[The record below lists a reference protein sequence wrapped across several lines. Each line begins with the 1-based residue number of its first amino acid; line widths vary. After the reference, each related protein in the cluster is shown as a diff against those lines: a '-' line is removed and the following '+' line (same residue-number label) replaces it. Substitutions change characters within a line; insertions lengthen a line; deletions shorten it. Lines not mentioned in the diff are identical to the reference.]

1 MDKEQEHKLWLAAA
15 GQDNDSTSRLMLIEH
30 YAYLA
35 KAHANHYYR
44 IRTDDTVEFG
54 DYLQYAMVGL
64 LEAVQRYDPDRGASF
79 STYANYRIKGALL
92 NGLEKATEQREQA
105 AFLRKQQRVRVKS
118 IVNELDHTDKD
129 PFTDMVGIT
138 IELALSFMLED
149 TGILHNKEVVADELF
164 NDEVEKALSTHLST
178 LVDDLPERE
187 RLIIRSHY
195 FHGVPFEELAKLL
208 DISKGRVS
216 QLHRLALQKI
226 RAAYEMSQHLDK
238 YF

>member
-1 MDKEQEHKLWLAAA
+1 MDKEQERKLWLTV
-15 GQDNDSTSRLMLIEH
+15 GQDSNNTAYLLLIEH

-35 KAHANHYYR
+35 KVNANHYYR
-44 IRTDDTVEFG
+44 IRQDDTVEYG

-105 AFLRKQQRVRVKS
+105 AFLRRHQRARIES
-118 IVNELDHTDKD
+118 IVNELDHAGENL
-129 PFTDMVGIT
+129 FTEIVGIT

-149 TGILHNKEVVADELF
+149 TGMLQTKEEVTDELF
-164 NDEVEKALSTHLST
+164 NGEVEKALTTHLST
-178 LVDDLPERE
+178 LVDNLPERE

-195 FHGVPFEELAKLL
+195 FHGVAFEDLAKLL
-208 DISKGRVS
+208 EISKGRVS
-216 QLHRLALQKI
+216 QLHKRALQSI
-226 RAAYEMSQHLDK
+226 RQDYEMSQRLDK
-238 YF
+238 QY